1 MPPTDS
7 SPHLYTALSAPAAP
21 PALLRLVPSLLAT
34 LLPGSLFLARS
45 ARTQGAPALA
55 PSLPLSPGWASFLCT
70 ELRSAGQIQPAMFL

>member
-34 LLPGSLFLARS
+34 LLPGSLDSLPVQPELRG
-45 ARTQGAPALA
+45 RLLWPH
-55 PSLPLSPGWASFLCT
+55 PSL
-70 ELRSAGQIQPAMFL
+70 